1 MADDAERRRRARFV
15 FVGKLRAGRMLTSVW
30 GTALLHLLIATGH
43 GFLGAWLA
51 VRMVFR
57 PRRAWKLFG
66 RRIPFTPGMIPAER
80 EAFIKRF
87 AGVIAERVLTVETI
101 ADEIMALGIEGEVGA
116 ASIRHYTEQTSSE
129 DFLHHLAR
137 RIVELLADERN
148 AAGIG
153 RRLTDGFANVVI
165 EEVGATYGLV
175 GRLIARRLIELGMLK
190 RILTLALE
198 DIAALLSRNEPAR
211 AAMVETITTVGGHLF
226 DAETTAPRLLASDV
240 TPVTEFVQSL
250 GRRLDIENLLRTQLE
265 RLTDQMIED
274 LIYRAAGRELRMIVR
289 FGALVGLVVGLAQAG
304 LFLLTES

>member
-1 MADDAERRRRARFV
+1 MV
-15 FVGKLRAGRMLTSVW
+15 TSVW

-57 PRRAWKLFG
+57 PRRAWRLFG
-66 RRIPFTPGMIPAER
+66 WRIPFTPGMIPAER
-80 EAFIKRF
+80 AAFLKRF
-87 AGVIAERVLTVETI
+87 ASVIAERVLTVETI
-101 ADEIMALGIEGEVGA
+101 ADEIVALGVEGEVGA
-116 ASIRHYTEQTSSE
+116 ASLRHYAEQTSSE
-129 DFLHHLAR
+129 EFLRHLAQ

-165 EEVGATYGLV
+165 EEVGHTYGLV
-175 GRLIARRLIELGMLK
+175 GRLIAHRLVELGMLK

-198 DIAALLSRNEPAR
+198 DIAVLLSQNEPAR
-211 AAMVETITTVGGHLF
+211 TTMVETITTVGGHLF
-226 DAETTAPRLLASDV
+226 ASEAANLRVTASEV
-240 TPVTEFVQSL
+240 TPITEFVQSL

-265 RLTDQMIED
+265 RLTDQMIEE

-289 FGALVGLVVGLAQAG
+289 FGALVGLGVGILQAG

>member
-1 MADDAERRRRARFV
+1 
-15 FVGKLRAGRMLTSVW
+15 MLTSVW

-57 PRRAWKLFG
+57 PRRAWRLFG
-66 RRIPFTPGMIPAER
+66 WRIPFTPGMIPAER
-80 EAFIKRF
+80 EAFLKRF
-87 AGVIAERVLTVETI
+87 ANVIAERVLTVETI

-116 ASIRHYTEQTSSE
+116 ASLRHYAEQTSSE
-129 DFLHHLAR
+129 EFLRHLAQ

-153 RRLTDGFANVVI
+153 RRLTEGFANVVI
-165 EEVGATYGLV
+165 EEVGHTYGLV
-175 GRLIARRLIELGMLK
+175 GRLIAHRLVELGMLK

-198 DIAALLSRNEPAR
+198 DIAVLLSQNEPAR
-211 AAMVETITTVGGHLF
+211 TAMVETITTVGSHLF
-226 DAETTAPRLLASDV
+226 ASEAVNLHVTPSDV
-240 TPVTEFVQSL
+240 TPITEFVQSL
-250 GRRLDIENLLRTQLE
+250 GRRLDIETLLRTQLE
-265 RLTDQMIED
+265 RLTDQMIEE

-289 FGALVGLVVGLAQAG
+289 FGALVGLGVGILQAG

>member
-1 MADDAERRRRARFV
+1 MT
-15 FVGKLRAGRMLTSVW
+15 TSVF

-43 GFLGAWLA
+43 GMLGAWLA

-66 RRIPFTPGMIPAER
+66 WRIPFTPGMIPAER
-80 EAFIKRF
+80 SAFLKRF
-87 AGVIAERVLTVETI
+87 ASVIAERVLTVETI

-116 ASIRHYTEQTSSE
+116 ASMRHYAEQTTSD

-175 GRLIARRLIELGMLK
+175 GRLIAHRLVELGMLK
-190 RILTLALE
+190 RIVTLALE

-211 AAMVETITTVGGHLF
+211 AAMVEAITTVGGDIF
-226 DAETTAPRLLASDV
+226 EPESTPPRLPSPNV

-250 GRRLDIENLLRTQLE
+250 GRRLNIELLLRNQLE
-265 RLTDQMIED
+265 QLTDQMIED
-274 LIYRAAGRELRMIVR
+274 LIYRAAGRELQMIVR
-289 FGALVGLVVGLAQAG
+289 FGALVGLLVGIVQAG
-304 LFLLTES
+304 LFLLTEA